1 VPHIWNYFEIG
12 HGKGEHDGAG
22 ACIKTALRREE
33 MKFTGA
39 RLRDAAS
46 IVKWCASVMGEQ
58 ATRKSLV
65 RRIFWEVTNVDRSQT
80 HRVNT
85 VHGTRQF
92 HSIRSSDNSALQ
104 IWTRLKACF
113 CSSCSIDE
121 WDDCE
126 YTDTV
131 DTWDRVTLG
140 TDFNLVKEINHIE
153 DDQTHISTDYDHI
166 SDLIQA
172 GTKK

>member
-1 VPHIWNYFEIG
+1 
-12 HGKGEHDGAG
+12 
-22 ACIKTALRREE
+22 
-33 MKFTGA
+33 
-39 RLRDAAS
+39 
-46 IVKWCASVMGEQ
+46 MGEQ
-58 ATRKSLV
+58 AIRKILV

-140 TDFNLVKEINHIE
+140 TDFNPVKEINHIE

>member
-1 VPHIWNYFEIG
+1 M
-12 HGKGEHDGAG
+12 D
-22 ACIKTALRREE
+22 
-33 MKFTGA
+33 
-39 RLRDAAS
+39 
-46 IVKWCASVMGEQ
+46 Q
-58 ATRKSLV
+58 
-65 RRIFWEVTNVDRSQT
+65 SQT

-85 VHGTRQF
+85 VHGTPQF

-104 IWTRLKACF
+104 IWTILKACF
-113 CSSCSIDE
+113 CSFCRITK

-126 YTDTV
+126 YTYTI

-140 TDFNLVKEINHIE
+140 TNFNGVNEIDHLE

-172 GTKK
+172 GT

>member
-1 VPHIWNYFEIG
+1 
-12 HGKGEHDGAG
+12 
-22 ACIKTALRREE
+22 
-33 MKFTGA
+33 
-39 RLRDAAS
+39 
-46 IVKWCASVMGEQ
+46 MGEQ
-58 ATRKSLV
+58 ATRKNLGQ
-65 RRIFWEVTNVDRSQT
+65 RILWEMTNVDRSQT

-140 TDFNLVKEINHIE
+140 TDFNPVKEINHIE

-166 SDLIQA
+166 SDLIQV